1 MRWNIS
7 AHSTF
12 FFSTSKTA
20 KTKFHSFSFTYFF
33 FFFFFEMQGKF
44 RIKTTFFFSLNTNCP
59 KLCGNCALPQNFHIR
74 KLGEITVFFADA
86 IKINRTVASSLRVRF
101 RCPHWMSKKKLLTL
115 PVSCILESCS
125 KIKINVNLCRASKGF
140 MKAFKPFIKPF
151 EATQRSVKIKI

>member
-20 KTKFHSFSFTYFF
+20 KTKFHSFSFAYM

-86 IKINRTVASSLRVRF
+86 IKTNRTVASSLRVRF
-101 RCPHWMSKKKLLTL
+101 RCPHWVSKKKLLTL
-115 PVSCILESCS
+115 PVPCILESCS

-151 EATQRSVKIKI
+151 EATQRSAKIKI